1 MSDLTGELI
10 DGRYQLIRQMA
21 SGGMATIYE
30 ALDTRLDRRVAVKI
44 MHPHLAQD
52 EQFVERFIREAKA
65 AAALSHPNIVSVQ
78 DQGWNQNGTPAV
90 FLVME
95 MVEGHTLREYLNEQG
110 SLSVSNGIKFLLPV
124 LSALAAA
131 HKIGIVHRDIKP
143 ENILISKEGRIKIAD
158 FGLAKGP
165 LLGVTMTAESSVIL
179 GSVSYL
185 SPEQVQRGIADAR
198 SDVYSAGITAFEI
211 FTGEKPFAGEE
222 PIQIAYQHVNERVP
236 LMSSRK
242 SGISPEL
249 DQLIHRATN
258 SDPDARPK
266 DAGEFHAAL
275 SAIAQALDP
284 NQKQM
289 SLELDIPIAPM
300 RSASKKPS
308 RRERARTE
316 KEKTMSLK
324 KKREDA
330 EEMAEKSEQV
340 KVETAAQV
348 KKRKKLSKR
357 VRRNRF
363 IAAGLAISLGAFG
376 WYALVGPGSKVVVPS
391 IVGASQNQAIE
402 LLSPLGLTLVISEK
416 RFDEEVSEGQ
426 IIESNPS
433 GGGKVDAGGQVKA
446 ILSKGPER
454 FLIPMLV
461 GLTPEA
467 AVNLLAKSPIKVG
480 DLKEVFNDRTPKGFV
495 ISSSPEQGTK
505 VKRGATVDILVSKGV
520 ETFDV
525 TSYVGKSADQ
535 ALNELTEAGFDVDTI
550 EQFSESALAGAII
563 SQVPSGGA
571 PLPKGAKITLTISKG
586 SQFVFIPNV
595 FSLTEA
601 KARAALT
608 DLELKVVVKKIGV
621 KKVKAV
627 TNIAPKVG
635 TKVKRGSTV
644 TITVG

>member
-10 DGRYQLIRQMA
+10 DGRYQLIRHMA

-30 ALDTRLDRRVAVKI
+30 GLDTRLDRKVAVKI

-65 AAALSHPNIVSVQ
+65 SAALSHPNIVSVQ

-95 MVEGHTLREYLNEQG
+95 LVEGHTLREYLNEQG
-110 SLSVSNGIKFLLPV
+110 ALSVASGIQFLLPV
-124 LSALAAA
+124 LSALSAA
-131 HKIGIVHRDIKP
+131 HKLGIVHRDIKP
-143 ENILISKEGRIKIAD
+143 DNILISKEGRIKIAD

-165 LLGVTMTAESSVIL
+165 LLGTTVTAESSIVL

-198 SDVYSAGITAFEI
+198 SDVYSAAITAFEI
-211 FTGEKPFAGEE
+211 FTGEKPYAGEE
-222 PIQIAYQHVNERVP
+222 PIQIAYMHVNERVP
-236 LMSSRK
+236 LMSTKR
-242 SGISPEL
+242 SGIPPEL
-249 DQLIHRATN
+249 DQLIYRASN
-258 SDPDARPK
+258 SDPDARPR
-266 DAGEFHAAL
+266 DGSEFHQSL
-275 SAIAQALDP
+275 TLIAQALDP
-284 NQKQM
+284 NQKQL

-300 RSASKKPS
+300 RPASKKS
-308 RRERARTE
+308 NRREKARIE
-316 KEKTMSLK
+316 KEKTVAIS
-324 KKREDA
+324 KRENTGENSKA
-330 EEMAEKSEQV
+330 EGKEN
-340 KVETAAQV
+340 TAQIR
-348 KKRKKLSKR
+348 KRKKISKR
-357 VRRNRF
+357 VRRNRY
-363 IAAGLAISLGAFG
+363 IAVGLAVTLGIFG

-391 IVGASQNQAIE
+391 IVGATQEEALSA
-402 LLSPLGLTLVISEK
+402 LSPLGLTLVISEK
-416 RFDEEVSEGQ
+416 RFDEEISDGQ
-426 IIESNPS
+426 IIESDPA
-433 GGGKVDAGGQVKA
+433 GGDKVDAGGQVKA
-446 ILSKGPER
+446 IISKGAER
-454 FLIPMLV
+454 YLIPSLV

-480 DLKEVFNDRTPKGFV
+480 DLTEVFNDQTPKGFV
-495 ISSSPEQGTK
+495 ISSSPAAGKK
-505 VKRGATVDILVSKGV
+505 VKRDAVVDLLISKGI
-520 ETFDV
+520 ETIDV

-535 ALNELTEAGFDVDTI
+535 ALNELTEGGFDVETI
-550 EQFSESALAGAII
+550 DQFSESVLAGTVI

-571 PLPKGAKITLTISKG
+571 PLAKGTKIILTVSKG
-586 SQFVFIPNV
+586 SEYVFIPNV

-627 TNIAPKVG
+627 TNISPKVG
-635 TKVKRGSTV
+635 TKVKRGSAV

>member
-21 SGGMATIYE
+21 AGGMATIYE
-30 ALDTRLDRRVAVKI
+30 ALDTRLDRKVAVKV

-65 AAALSHPNIVSVQ
+65 SAALSHPNIVSVQ
-78 DQGWNQNGTPAV
+78 DQGWNQHGSPAV

-95 MVEGHTLREYLNEQG
+95 LVEGHTLREYLNEQG
-110 SLSVSNGIKFLLPV
+110 ALSVDAGIKFLLPV

-131 HKIGIVHRDIKP
+131 HKMGIVHRDIKP
-143 ENILISKEGRIKIAD
+143 DNILISKEGRIKIAD

-165 LLGVTMTAESSVIL
+165 LLGTTMTAESSIVL

-211 FTGEKPFAGEE
+211 FTGEKPFAGDE
-222 PIQIAYQHVNERVP
+222 PIQIAYMHVNERVP
-236 LMSSRK
+236 LMSTKR
-242 SGISPEL
+242 SGIPPEL
-249 DQLIHRATN
+249 DQLIYRATN
-258 SDPDARPK
+258 SDPDARPR
-266 DAGEFHAAL
+266 DGGEFHQVL
-275 SAIAQALDP
+275 TSIAQALDP

-300 RSASKKPS
+300 RPASKKPS
-308 RRERARTE
+308 RRERARVE
-316 KEKTMSLK
+316 KEKTVAIK
-324 KKREDA
+324 KTENT
-330 EEMAEKSEQV
+330 SENTRADG
-340 KVETAAQV
+340 KETTAQLR
-348 KKRKKLSKR
+348 KKKKLSKR
-357 VRRNRF
+357 VRRNRY
-363 IAAGLAISLGAFG
+363 IAAVLAIALGVFG
-376 WYALVGPGSKVVVPS
+376 WYVLVGPGSKVVVPS
-391 IVGASQNQAIE
+391 IVGATEKEATNA
-402 LLSPLGLTLVISEK
+402 LTPLGLTLVITEK
-416 RFDEEVSEGQ
+416 RFDEEISNGQ
-426 IIESNPS
+426 IIESDPA
-433 GGGKVDAGGQVKA
+433 GGGKVDAGGAVKA
-446 ILSKGPER
+446 IISKGPER
-454 FLIPMLV
+454 YVIPALV

-467 AVNLLAKSPIKVG
+467 AVNLLAKYPVKVG
-480 DLKEVFNDRTPKGFV
+480 ELKEVYNDKTPKGFV
-495 ISSSPEQGTK
+495 ISSSPATGEK
-505 VKRGATVDILVSKGV
+505 VKRDATIDLLISKGV
-520 ETFDV
+520 ETLDV
-525 TSYVGKSADQ
+525 ASYVGKSADQ
-535 ALNELTEAGFDVDTI
+535 ALNELTDAGFSVDSVD
-550 EQFSESALAGAII
+550 QFSENVLAGAVI

-571 PLPKGAKITLTISKG
+571 PLAKGAKITLTISKG
-586 SQFVFIPNV
+586 SQYVFIPNI

-608 DLELKVVVKKIGV
+608 DLELKVIVKKIGA

>member
-30 ALDTRLDRRVAVKI
+30 GLDTRLDRKVAVKV

-65 AAALSHPNIVSVQ
+65 SAALSHPNIVSVQ

-95 MVEGHTLREYLNEQG
+95 LVEGHTLREYLNEQG
-110 SLSVSNGIKFLLPV
+110 ALSVASGIAFLLPV

-131 HKIGIVHRDIKP
+131 HKLGIVHRDIKP
-143 ENILISKEGRIKIAD
+143 DNILISKEGRIKIAD

-165 LLGVTMTAESSVIL
+165 LLGTTMTAESSVVL

-198 SDVYSAGITAFEI
+198 SDVYSAAITAFEI
-211 FTGEKPFAGEE
+211 FTGEKPYAGEE
-222 PIQIAYQHVNERVP
+222 PIQIAYMHVNERVP
-236 LMSSRK
+236 LMSTKR
-242 SGISPEL
+242 SGIPPEL
-249 DQLIHRATN
+249 DQLIFRATN
-258 SDPDARPK
+258 SDPDARPR
-266 DAGEFHAAL
+266 DASEFHQSL
-275 SAIAQALDP
+275 TLIAQALDP
-284 NQKQM
+284 NQKQL

-300 RSASKKPS
+300 RPASKKPN
-308 RRERARTE
+308 RRERARIE
-316 KEKTMSLK
+316 KEKTVAL
-324 KKREDA
+324 KRENT
-330 EEMAEKSEQV
+330 EENSKTNAKEN
-340 KVETAAQV
+340 TAQV
-348 KKRKKLSKR
+348 RKRKKISKR
-357 VRRNRF
+357 VRRNRY
-363 IAAGLAISLGAFG
+363 IAAGLAIALGIFG

-391 IVGASQNQAIE
+391 IVGATQEEA
-402 LLSPLGLTLVISEK
+402 LGVLSPLGLTLVISEK
-416 RFDEEVSEGQ
+416 RFDEEISEGQ
-426 IIESNPS
+426 IIESDPA

-446 ILSKGPER
+446 VISKGAER
-454 FLIPMLV
+454 YLIPSLV

-480 DLKEVFNDRTPKGFV
+480 DLTEVFNDKTPKGFV
-495 ISSSPEQGTK
+495 ISSSPDAGEK
-505 VKRGATVDILVSKGV
+505 VKRDSIVDLLISKGI
-520 ETFDV
+520 ETIDV

-535 ALNELTEAGFDVDTI
+535 ALNELTDSGFDVSTVD
-550 EQFSESALAGAII
+550 QFSENVLAGAVI

-571 PLPKGAKITLTISKG
+571 PLAKGTKITLTISKG
-586 SQFVFIPNV
+586 SQYVFIPNV

-627 TNIAPKVG
+627 TNISPKVG
-635 TKVKRGSTV
+635 AKVKRGSTV